1 MPRFVV
7 LRVQADPAT
16 ILDKASGNPI
26 PAVTHRFFPL
36 NDHAGD
42 PILIDAESPES
53 ALAVAKRRFPYL
65 AHSLA
70 TQEKVSYDLQCADAA
85 RRILRRA
92 EAPGA

>member
-1 MPRFVV
+1 MPLFVV
-7 LRVQADPAT
+7 LRVQRDPAT
-16 ILDKASGNPI
+16 ILDKETGATL
-26 PAVTHRFFPL
+26 PAVTHKFFPL
-36 NDHAGD
+36 NNPASD

-53 ALAVAKRRFPYL
+53 ALAVAKRRVPYL

-70 TQEKVSYDLQCADAA
+70 TQEKVSYDLQCADIA